1 MEGETPQLLLQL
13 SVGQP
18 AVEFTQLLVRAG
30 ARADMYSDDV
40 GQERHLAHFK
50 LCFFRRLYSFTYV
63 TRYVRFIRECRIT
76 DLSSINEPPLFQA
89 VIHTAILGDFP
100 HIHLPALLGKVM
112 KGLAD

>member
-50 LCFFRRLYSFTYV
+50 LRFRCILSPVENDEFP
-63 TRYVRFIRECRIT
+63 
-76 DLSSINEPPLFQA
+76 DLSSIYEPLTFSGSNS
-89 VIHTAILGDFP
+89 HSNSG
-100 HIHLPALLGKVM
+100 
-112 KGLAD
+112 